1 MIYVSK
7 DLGDLFFKCY
17 NSISGGCMIEIK
29 NYTPLSKDGEI
40 KLKQE
45 YIKAL
50 EDKKFKSL
58 VDCLKIDNDLL
69 MKYTSRLIEAA
80 TEFDHCKNCKCLSE
94 CKNKIRGYSL
104 VPSKDK
110 NRIVFTYKACGYT
123 MNESYKN
130 NIELFDVPSS
140 IKNANFKN
148 LYKDKNRIEI
158 IKKMKSY
165 LNNYFDNKE
174 KAIYLHGSF
183 GSGKTYLV
191 AALLN
196 ELAKKEVKGIVIHLP
211 EFLRGLKES
220 FSSDYS
226 EKFDAIK
233 KAPILLIDDIG
244 AEYLTNW
251 ARDEVL
257 EPILQY
263 RMDEALSTFF
273 TSNFTIEEL
282 EKHLAVTSNSID
294 RVKAKRIIERIK
306 QLAEPYELV
315 SKNYRE

>member
-1 MIYVSK
+1 MIKVEEFVKSNK
-7 DLGDLFFKCY
+7 DID
-17 NSISGGCMIEIK
+17 
-29 NYTPLSKDGEI
+29 I

-45 YIKAL
+45 YIKSL
-50 EDKKFKSL
+50 EDPKFKEFITF
-58 VDCLKIDNDLL
+58 LKIDDDLL
-69 MKYTSRLIEAA
+69 MKYTTRLKESSC
-80 TEFDHCKNCKCLSE
+80 EFHNCINCKCLGE
-94 CKNKIRGYSL
+94 CKNKVKGFIL
-104 VPSKDK
+104 LPSKDE
-110 NRIVFTYKACGYT
+110 NRVVFSYKACKYT
-123 MNESYKN
+123 KQESYKEN
-130 NIELFDVPSS
+130 VELFDVPSS
-140 IKNANFKN
+140 IKNATLKN
-148 LYKDKNRIEI
+148 LYKDKNRIEV

-165 LNNYFDNKE
+165 LSTYFTEKE

-183 GSGKTYLV
+183 GSGKTYLI

-196 ELAKKEVKGIVIHLP
+196 ELAKKDVKGIVIHLP

-233 KAPILLIDDIG
+233 KIPVLLIDDIG
-244 AEYLTNW
+244 AEYLTSW

-263 RMDEALSTFF
+263 RMDEKLATFF
-273 TSNFTIEEL
+273 TSNFTMEEL
-282 EKHLAVTSNSID
+282 ENHLSVTSSGVD

-306 QLAEPYELV
+306 QLSEPVELV

>member
-1 MIYVSK
+1 MLDV
-7 DLGDLFFKCY
+7 
-17 NSISGGCMIEIK
+17 K
-29 NYTPLSKDGEI
+29 NFAHLSKDGEI

-50 EDKKFKSL
+50 EDRKFREL
-58 VDCLKIDNDLL
+58 VEVLKIDDDLL
-69 MKYTSRLIEAA
+69 MKYTSRLKESSIE
-80 TEFDHCKNCKCLSE
+80 FHNCQNCKCLNE
-94 CKNKIRGYSL
+94 CKNKVKGFL
-104 VPSKDK
+104 LTPSRDK
-110 NRIVFTYKACGYT
+110 NRVVFTYRACVYT
-123 MNESYKN
+123 INESYKEN
-130 NIELFDVPSS
+130 VELFDIPSA

-148 LYKDKNRIEI
+148 LYKDKNRIEV

-165 LNNYFDNKE
+165 LNSYFENKE

-196 ELAKKEVKGIVIHLP
+196 ELAKKNVKGIVIHLP

-233 KAPILLIDDIG
+233 KVPVLLIDDIG
-244 AEYLTNW
+244 AEYLTSW

-263 RMDEALSTFF
+263 RMDENLATFF
-273 TSNFTIEEL
+273 TSNFNLEEL
-282 EKHLAVTSNSID
+282 ETHLAVTSNSVD

-306 QLAEPYELV
+306 QLSEPHLLV
-315 SKNYRE
+315 SKNYRDQV